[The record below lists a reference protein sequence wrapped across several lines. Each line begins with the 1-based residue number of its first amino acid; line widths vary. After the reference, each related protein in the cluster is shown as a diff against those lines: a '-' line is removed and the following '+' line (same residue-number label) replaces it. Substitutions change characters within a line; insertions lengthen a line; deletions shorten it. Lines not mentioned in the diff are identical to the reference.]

1 MFFNERN
8 TTRHSRVGENLAL
21 KAGVSLVTVLLFML
35 VATIAATATYKW
47 LTSESRS
54 SANRMQQQEAYQ
66 SAVAGIESAR
76 SWMTYH
82 ANETGALIKQYKDG
96 KNTPIKLTEQLAQ
109 FVRAGQSFDVW
120 LVGVDAESAPY
131 KLKVMSTGRARNGRA
146 THSEMAIFNVNGL
159 YKVRM
164 TKKKV
169 KVNTDFHYAYFGG
182 SLNYEGQS
190 EATSMVI
197 NGDWEGRPP
206 STTSGDF
213 VVTGDATLGGNRID
227 VKAYACIGG
236 DLSTNNGFESQH
248 LYVGGN
254 STNFTG
260 IIRGNAYFDGDMEM
274 ASACGSLNFYVKGN
288 MTVGNGGKLKFT
300 ECQDNRQVDGNT
312 CVIENAQIQANGGKV
327 YLNGGAWMESDY
339 PIWRTD
345 NSVDARNIII
355 GKDNTKKVYIKNGHS
370 YSDYEGL
377 VSKTYHE
384 TRIKRNCS
392 QSFTLARAGNNW
404 SNNQYVVPT
413 EPDPLKVCGSLSST
427 TADERGYSVKPNFYG
442 YEYQACSGVFCSR
455 AYFVDYTRGWTDW
468 TDNNDGVDYS
478 GIFPANTDMEGS
490 YYIYKAPADFL
501 TFDGNRVLPGWRV
514 FNSVADIPV
523 SQTTGATAVPIH
535 ISTAV
540 NFDKYFVQRPTV
552 GAYKFKPGEKY
563 FYDVETDSYNYY
575 NYENGS
581 ITGSPYCNK
590 GSDDYRPTCNVAPW
604 FTVNG
609 DFQTWSAHKPADL
622 ACAEDAKQHCEDIW
636 DSTPGAGCDGSNYTV
651 PDMLQT
657 GYEVFKDY
665 AGKAP
670 CSDVSN
676 HETLATCY
684 KTALA
689 HDKNETNESNKQLYN
704 GYMVLNLTAE
714 HFKNETSAFEGK
726 YIIIIESAEGE
737 MLKLPPT
744 KTANDFVM
752 LYLVN
757 GFSGNHMEG
766 VGSGL
771 HNYFIYTQGDISKIT
786 GSFTLDGTIYGKV
799 GSGDDMPCAK
809 LLSNNNVKLI
819 YNDDL
824 MSDMI
829 LNGLICSAQSTSCGG
844 PVVITSGSSTSSGI
858 TETVTEKPD
867 DYYIGVA
874 PQLSIT
880 LESQYENNE
889 NVSTAN
895 APSVQGSFIVL
906 PRIVY
911 LTKDAVGELQ
921 NYYNVVTLNSTTPAS
936 VSSISCPS
944 ETGSNTIPVSGKLT
958 DSGNLVEGTYIC
970 TVKGSVAGNALEVPF
985 WVKVK
990 GEGADAS
997 KVSFTTDFVQLAK
1010 GNSVPVSLTWDK
1022 TTGAAGATCNVTV
1035 SVSDYSSEWGVSASS
1050 GVDGSGPD
1058 YTVSFNTSDTPPK
1071 QVFNVENLDS
1081 YDGAVYFTIKETEG
1095 CQPGNYSSEVVY
1107 NSNSMKVKRRGLD
1120 EYCSASGPGYGSA
1133 DCAAGGVY
1141 AKMADSD
1148 WPDCNVS
1155 VPWVSAEGNHCTQT
1169 SMNSEWSCGVT
1180 GTVSLTEVGE
1190 HPGCNVVIPSENNSA
1205 VGPFQ
1210 TDQEVILYASI
1221 KAEQKTFHVG
1231 FNVEGSLSSSQAI
1244 SVDVT
1249 GPGTYHATK
1258 TCTYGD
1264 YNDETRRKAN
1274 CDIPVYRNSRVSL
1287 SPDPVDERVFNY
1299 WKCATGSTDCTA
1311 NAMSTSVPY
1320 VITVTGNNTVIAHFG
1335 ESDKHCFFDEFKD
1348 GSNSIRYNRSSID
1361 CYGEDATYCI
1371 DDCGSV
1377 CANATSAS
1385 ASHPKSKWHLVQGEK
1400 ANLDYLDGRISQ
1412 SAASTRG
1419 KKESAKALVK
1429 TVIMS
1434 AVQAGRAGELKA
1446 QFQVPRLDGDK
1457 GTATVA
1463 NSGFILRS
1471 NVNVSNYLFLNVY
1484 AKKEGSVYAK
1494 LCLSGT
1500 ETCYTEKKLTNNTS
1514 KISAN
1519 DMIMMS
1525 AKIGPDGS
1533 NGDKL
1538 VVEIWPNSWSNTS
1551 DKVEF
1556 LLKNSELSGVESVSG
1571 EYVGYSLADPNFKLQ
1586 GIGWKSDTYGSLCW
1600 ETIPTISCSFRSA
1613 YPGGIVPQSPN
1624 EVKPWTGLSAWYGSR
1639 SCSVDYYYK
1648 GDDACDADEDA
1659 DPEKC
1664 TAGYYEFGES
1674 GQHGYQNN
1682 GVDVRTAYATVS
1694 DCNIYGDE
1702 ANWATKGVAAHCGKF
1717 WVGEMNPCSENY
1729 TFTSAANGPE
1739 GAYYGHGLASG
1750 EANLREATLKVNVEN
1765 PNLSEIEIYLYS
1777 KNRLD
1782 GFYNTQFNY
1791 SMPYKTTKTGE
1802 IEIPIENISSA
1813 DGFDP
1818 ENVVGVYVKTFDDDQ
1833 ISVNSVQSSCPNVI
1847 SVKGCTA
1854 EYVASKNKWEVKTV
1868 INNYTHTKKIS
1879 VAQKDGP
1886 SISATAPECNYPES
1900 NPVCA
1905 FEDVTGPRG
1914 LQATNTLEWTDY
1926 PYQNTGDQAYG
1937 FTVTLTTDETPAK
1950 VHTATCTANVTGITR
1965 TCGETAVIP
1974 TVEPGAGLPA
1984 LTYTISNCPD
1994 GKCKYKVTLNTGA
2007 VVVDETEIG
2016 DCYAQNNCSW
2026 DTPTNAANGAD
2037 SKLAEGDD
2045 YYFILESVNDNR
2057 AFTVCN
2063 SAKFRVKKNME
2074 SVPTGACSFEPSTVY
2089 TTNRTTT
2096 LVVTDKGQGDR
2107 WDKRT
2112 DTQNISATLSG
2123 QGVNQSVTVNRYN
2136 DNNNRYEITAPATPG
2151 TYTYSITYDGNVFCS
2166 ASVTVEQVTN
2176 VLSAT
2181 CNDIST
2187 YPLKSTAWDITMS
2200 GYGSLTK
2207 TVALT
2212 ASVDGTSTN
2221 KNCTSS
2227 DCSISSETIKAPSA
2241 VGDYTY
2247 TLSADGSALCGSDT
2261 RKYTVLNPLVCKVN
2275 GTAITNGQEIDMDEG
2290 GSFTFKAE
2298 WKDSSIPA
2306 YTECSISG
2314 SNANKSDCYND
2325 PSKFNSDVTI
2335 SPSGSG
2341 AKEYTY
2347 SAKLDRYNGDVAG
2360 PFTCNWKMNVKKAKP
2375 TFECGNIPTADVGK
2389 TGNVNIV
2396 LKNVTGCDE
2405 GGNYCYYKIEGDG
2418 ASGTE
2423 ETGFTNT
2430 TGSFSAI
2437 TNTVKTVT
2445 GDTALY
2451 VVSLRNSSGTTTNT
2465 CSVEF
2470 YKKPKPTFEC
2480 ATGLTANVGE
2490 SDNVT
2495 IGLQNVVG
2503 CDEGGDYCFY
2513 MIQGAG
2519 SSGSEESGFTNTT
2532 GTFPAL
2538 TNSEKTNNGDTAH
2551 YVVTLKNS
2559 SGWSDPQT
2567 CVVEFKKS
2575 SGGGCPSDVNPYEW
2589 ECENNYGNGS
2599 IPGLGTG
2606 ARCAKIYAKK
2616 ATLQAGNADDRTF
2629 CVNGVEVDALGET
2642 LADDDGYIT
2651 VCVSSGENASAYVQW
2666 HSCFKNPV
2674 AIVMDCNGSNSTN
2687 LPAGTQMNMSANTCY
2702 KKTCNGG
2709 KWHITGPQGAKMLYK
2724 DCQGNTQTHIF
2735 ASDWQY
2741 WPDIDLGGACTGYF
2755 KLNSD
2760 GAAAGDCW

>member
-1 MFFNERN
+1 MRMREIQK
-8 TTRHSRVGENLAL
+8 

-197 NGDWEGRPP
+197 NGNWEGRPP

-213 VVTGDATLGGNRID
+213 VVTGDATLGGSRID

-236 DLSTNNGFESQH
+236 DLSTNNGIESQH

-345 NSVDARNIII
+345 NSDDASNIIV
-355 GKDNTKKVYIKNGHS
+355 GSDNADKVYIKNGHP
-370 YSDYEGL
+370 YSDYAAL
-377 VSKTYHE
+377 VDKKYHE
-384 TRIKRNCS
+384 TNTKKYCPN
-392 QSFTLARAGNNW
+392 SFKIARAANANNW
-404 SNNQYVVPT
+404 NGTPPRFVETT
-413 EPDPLKVCGSLSST
+413 EADPLRVCGTLYSQE
-427 TADERGYSVKPNFYG
+427 ADERSYYCMGPSCRECTGGDWSGYY
-442 YEYQACSGVFCSR
+442 CHD
-455 AYFVDYTRGWTDW
+455 AYFVDYRRGWENW
-468 TDNNDGVDYS
+468 TGQEYS
-478 GIFPANTDMEGS
+478 GIFPSNEDKEGL
-490 YYIYKAPADFL
+490 YYLYKAPNDFL
-501 TFDGNRVLPGWRV
+501 VFDNNRTLPGWKV
-514 FNSVADIPV
+514 FKNVPGGNFDELKKVTDPQA
-523 SQTTGATAVPIH
+523 AAVPIR
-535 ISTAV
+535 IDGSK
-540 NFDKYFVQRPTV
+540 NFDNYFSEDVKI
-552 GAYKFKPGEKY
+552 GGYKFNPGDIY
-563 FYDVETDSYNYY
+563 YYDPTTNENNTAPYN
-575 NYENGS
+575 NVNH
-581 ITGSPYCNK
+581 SPYCYND
-590 GSDDYRPTCNVAPW
+590 GSSEGMYRPTCSVKPW
-604 FTVNG
+604 FTVKGN
-609 DFQTWSAHKPADL
+609 FQTWSAHKPADL

-636 DSTPGAGCDGSNYTV
+636 NSTPGAGCDGSNYTV

-757 GFSGNHMEG
+757 GFSGQHMEG

-906 PRIVY
+906 PRVVY
-911 LTKDAVGELQ
+911 LTKDAVGELKH
-921 NYYNVVTLNSTTPAS
+921 YYNVVTLNSSTQAS
-936 VSSISCPS
+936 ISSISCPS
-944 ETGSNTIPVSGKLT
+944 ETGSNSIPVSGKLT

-1050 GVDGSGPD
+1050 GVNGSGPD

-1155 VPWVSAEGNHCTQT
+1155 VPWVSAEGNHCTPT

-1320 VITVTGNNTVIAHFG
+1320 VITVTGDNTVIAHFG

-1434 AVQAGRAGELKA
+1434 AAQAGRAGELKA

-1484 AKKEGSVYAK
+1484 ANKDGSVYAK

-1659 DPEKC
+1659 DPKKC

-1682 GVDVRTAYATVS
+1682 GANVRTAYATVS

-1702 ANWATKGVAAHCGKF
+1702 ANWATKGVAAHCGRF

-1750 EANLREATLKVNVEN
+1750 EANLRDATLKVNVDN

-1791 SMPYKTTKTGE
+1791 SMPYKTAKTGE

-1818 ENVVGVYVKTFDDDQ
+1818 ENVVGVYVKTFDDNQ

-1847 SVKGCTA
+1847 SIKGCTA

-1926 PYQNTGDQAYG
+1926 PYQNTGNQTYG
-1937 FTVTLTTDETPAK
+1937 FTVTLTTDEDPAK
-1950 VHTATCTANVTGITR
+1950 VYTGTCSANVAGITR
-1965 TCGETAVIP
+1965 TCGESATLP
-1974 TVEPGAGLPA
+1974 TVTPGGGLPA
-1984 LTYTISNCPD
+1984 LTYTIGNCPD
-1994 GKCKYKVTLNTGA
+1994 GKCKYKITLNTGA

-2016 DCYAQNNCSW
+2016 NCYAQNNCSW
-2026 DTPTNAANGAD
+2026 ETPTNVVNIGD
-2037 SKLAEGDD
+2037 SKLEEGDD
-2045 YYFILESVNDNR
+2045 YYFILESVDDNR
-2057 AFTVCN
+2057 AFSVCN
-2063 SAKFRVKKNME
+2063 SAKFSVKKNME
-2074 SVPTGACSFEPSTVY
+2074 AVPTGTCSFDPSTVY
-2089 TTNRTTT
+2089 TDNTTT
-2096 LVVTDKGQGDR
+2096 LNITNTGEGSK
-2107 WDKRT
+2107 WDKRSGN
-2112 DTQNISATLSG
+2112 QISGTLSG
-2123 QGVNQSVTVNRYN
+2123 GGGSQSVTIDRYN
-2136 DNNNRYEITAPATPG
+2136 SGNINHYSVTAPSSAG
-2151 TYTYSITYDGNVFCS
+2151 VYTYSITYDGNTFCT
-2166 ASVTVEQVTN
+2166 ASLTVQTLTD
-2176 VLSAT
+2176 VLSAS
-2181 CNDIST
+2181 CDDVET
-2187 YPLKSTAWDITMS
+2187 YPLKLTSWPITMS

-2207 TVALT
+2207 TVSRTLTLSSDDSWSKDCSKDNCANFDNVNAPADIGEYVYTLT
-2212 ASVDGTSTN
+2212 ADG
-2221 KNCTSS
+2221 
-2227 DCSISSETIKAPSA
+2227 A
-2241 VGDYTY
+2241 
-2247 TLSADGSALCGSDT
+2247 TLCDSDT
-2261 RKYTVLNPLVCKVN
+2261 RKYTVRNPLVCKVN
-2275 GTAITNGQEIDMDEG
+2275 GSTITNDQVIDMEQN
-2290 GSFTFKAE
+2290 GSFTFRAE
-2298 WKDSSIPA
+2298 WA
-2306 YTECSISG
+2306 YDYGNGTYTNCTISG
-2314 SNANKSDCYND
+2314 SNANKANDCYND
-2325 PSKFNSDVTI
+2325 PSKFNSNVTI

-2341 AKEYTY
+2341 VKEYSY
-2347 SAKLDRYNGDVAG
+2347 STSLSVNGHSAG
-2360 PFTCNWKMNVKKAKP
+2360 PFICSWKMNVKKPALKVECPDEKLSYTEGSVATFHPTTLTGCDDGCDWTIGPLSGTAYNSISNGSYDSKEDDVTFTAPDGANSDVSYAFIVYDKNDHDKWDSCQGKMEFTEAPSVTCGCTCNDCNNIVYGNNVGLEGINSSVICAYGTSISTVNVNSYGNVIINGEDAGSYCADANGCASTYSSIEKIDGGYYMEIPLPNQNQWRKATVSGANANPCAPVSKP
-2375 TFECGNIPTADVGK
+2375 TVSTCTAASSAKIGKVVKVSPTVTNCSVPGGCTYTISATGTDDKTGTYYGGDIIFTGESNPGTYSYTLALKNSAGDAETPCTFSVTYSAPDPPTNLVLTKDCNKNELTHESLADGKDYKVTAVGSCK
-2389 TGNVNIV
+2389 SIKFNCPYGGGGCSVQVNDGTPVSGGDNSSNNSIEPPPAVNDILHVTGNVS
-2396 LKNVTGCDE
+2396 
-2405 GGNYCYYKIEGDG
+2405 KICC
-2418 ASGTE
+2418 
-2423 ETGFTNT
+2423 
-2430 TGSFSAI
+2430 AI
-2437 TNTVKTVT
+2437 
-2445 GDTALY
+2445 
-2451 VVSLRNSSGTTTNT
+2451 
-2465 CSVEF
+2465 
-2470 YKKPKPTFEC
+2470 
-2480 ATGLTANVGE
+2480 
-2490 SDNVT
+2490 
-2495 IGLQNVVG
+2495 
-2503 CDEGGDYCFY
+2503 
-2513 MIQGAG
+2513 
-2519 SSGSEESGFTNTT
+2519 
-2532 GTFPAL
+2532 
-2538 TNSEKTNNGDTAH
+2538 
-2551 YVVTLKNS
+2551 
-2559 SGWSDPQT
+2559 GW
-2567 CVVEFKKS
+2567 
-2575 SGGGCPSDVNPYEW
+2575 
-2589 ECENNYGNGS
+2589 
-2599 IPGLGTG
+2599 
-2606 ARCAKIYAKK
+2606 
-2616 ATLQAGNADDRTF
+2616 
-2629 CVNGVEVDALGET
+2629 
-2642 LADDDGYIT
+2642 
-2651 VCVSSGENASAYVQW
+2651 
-2666 HSCFKNPV
+2666 
-2674 AIVMDCNGSNSTN
+2674 
-2687 LPAGTQMNMSANTCY
+2687 
-2702 KKTCNGG
+2702 
-2709 KWHITGPQGAKMLYK
+2709 
-2724 DCQGNTQTHIF
+2724 
-2735 ASDWQY
+2735 
-2741 WPDIDLGGACTGYF
+2741 
-2755 KLNSD
+2755 
-2760 GAAAGDCW
+2760 

>member
-1 MFFNERN
+1 MRMREIQK
-8 TTRHSRVGENLAL
+8 

-197 NGDWEGRPP
+197 NGNWEGRPP

-300 ECQDNRQVDGNT
+300 ECQNNRQVDGNT

-345 NSVDARNIII
+345 NSDDASNIIV
-355 GKDNTKKVYIKNGHS
+355 GSDNADKVYIKNGHP
-370 YSDYEGL
+370 YSDYAAL
-377 VSKTYHE
+377 VDKKYHE
-384 TRIKRNCS
+384 TNTKKYCPN
-392 QSFTLARAGNNW
+392 SFKIARAASANNW
-404 SNNQYVVPT
+404 NGTPPRFVETT
-413 EPDPLKVCGSLSST
+413 EADPLRVCGTLYSQE
-427 TADERGYSVKPNFYG
+427 ADERSYYCMGATCRKCTGGYWSG
-442 YEYQACSGVFCSR
+442 YYCHD
-455 AYFVDYTRGWTDW
+455 AYFVDYLRGWKNW
-468 TDNNDGVDYS
+468 TDQEYS
-478 GIFPANTDMEGS
+478 GIFPSNEDKEGL
-490 YYIYKAPADFL
+490 YYLYKAPNDFL
-501 TFDGNRVLPGWRV
+501 VFDNNRTLPGWKV
-514 FNSVADIPV
+514 FKNVPGGNFDDLKQVTDPEA
-523 SQTTGATAVPIH
+523 AAVPIH
-535 ISTAV
+535 IDGSK
-540 NFDKYFVQRPTV
+540 NFDNYFSEDVKI
-552 GAYKFKPGEKY
+552 GGYKFNPGDIY
-563 FYDVETDSYNYY
+563 YYDPTTNENNTAPYN
-575 NYENGS
+575 NVNH
-581 ITGSPYCNK
+581 SPYCYND
-590 GSDDYRPTCNVAPW
+590 GSSEGKYRPTCSVKPW
-604 FTVNG
+604 FTVKGN
-609 DFQTWSAHKPADL
+609 FQTWSAHKPADL

-636 DSTPGAGCDGSNYTV
+636 NSTPGAGCDGSNYTV

-726 YIIIIESAEGE
+726 YIIIIESAAGE

-757 GFSGNHMEG
+757 GFSGDHMEG

-771 HNYFIYTQGDISKIT
+771 HNYFIYTQKDITKIT

-895 APSVQGSFIVL
+895 APLVQGSFIVL
-906 PRIVY
+906 PRVVY
-911 LTKDAVGELQ
+911 LTKDAVGELKH
-921 NYYNVVTLNSTTPAS
+921 YYNVVTLNSSTQAS
-936 VSSISCPS
+936 ISSISCPS
-944 ETGSNTIPVSGKLT
+944 ETGSNSIPVSGKLT

-1095 CQPGNYSSEVVY
+1095 CQPGNFSSEVVY

-1155 VPWVSAEGNHCTQT
+1155 VPWVSAEGNHCIPT

-1180 GTVSLTEVGE
+1180 GTVSLTKVGE

-1320 VITVTGNNTVIAHFG
+1320 VITVTGDNTVIAHFG

-1484 AKKEGSVYAK
+1484 ANKDGSVYAK

-1648 GDDACDADEDA
+1648 GDDACGAAEDA

-1702 ANWATKGVAAHCGKF
+1702 ANWATKGVAAHCGRF

-1750 EANLREATLKVNVEN
+1750 EANLREATLKVRVDN

-1791 SMPYKTTKTGE
+1791 SMPYKTAKTGE

-1847 SVKGCTA
+1847 SIKGCTA
-1854 EYVASKNKWEVKTV
+1854 EYVATKNKWEVKTV

-1926 PYQNTGDQAYG
+1926 PYQNTGNQAYG

-1965 TCGETAVIP
+1965 TCGESATLP
-1974 TVEPGAGLPA
+1974 TVTPGGGLPV

-2016 DCYAQNNCSW
+2016 DCYAQNNCRW
-2026 DTPTNAANGAD
+2026 DTPTNVVNIGD
-2037 SKLAEGDD
+2037 SKLEEGDD
-2045 YYFILESVNDNR
+2045 YYFILESVDDNR
-2057 AFTVCN
+2057 AFSVCN
-2063 SAKFRVKKNME
+2063 SAKFSVKKNME
-2074 SVPTGACSFEPSTVY
+2074 AVPTGACSFEPSTVY

-2227 DCSISSETIKAPSA
+2227 DCSINSETIMAPSA

-2247 TLSADGSALCGSDT
+2247 TLTADGSALCGSAT

-2275 GTAITNGQEIDMDEG
+2275 GNTITNGQVIDMVQN

-2298 WKDSSIPA
+2298 WA
-2306 YTECSISG
+2306 SG
-2314 SNANKSDCYND
+2314 VGDGSASDCKLTGNSVAASGGNCNYLWN
-2325 PSKFNSDVTI
+2325 FNSNITV

-2341 AKEYTY
+2341 EREYSY
-2347 SAKLDRYNGDVAG
+2347 SVKLDRYNNNIAG

-2375 TFECGNIPTADVGK
+2375 TFGCPDNLRATVGESN
-2389 TGNVNIV
+2389 NVVITPQD
-2396 LKNVTGCDE
+2396 VTGCDE
-2405 GGNYCYYKIEGDG
+2405 GTPYCGYTITGTSVTGSNYTSGALPAFTNNTTSAGNTATYTVSLTNSAGTTSHDCDVEFVAASDCECTCSDCSTIVVGNDVGVEGGSSSVICAFGAFISAVNANNQAYPEINDETVSSYCDGVGGCSSTYSSIEKKDGGYYMEIPTNTQWRKFKVTGATVNPCEPYTSVPSIASCAAPALAAPGGSVKISPNITGCNLTQG
-2418 ASGTE
+2418 CPYTISASGTSDK
-2423 ETGFTNT
+2423 TGRYYAGDITFTGESQTGTFNYSLSVSNSNGSVT
-2430 TGSFSAI
+2430 TPCTFTVKYQNATTVSNWNSDNKTLSAGLYNIQKCNGSAGQRTTQANASFGNLWNNFSNSSNAGYWNNGDNYSNGEAKI
-2437 TNTVKTVT
+2437 TFPVTLSIPTGKTVT
-2445 GDTALY
+2445 L
-2451 VVSLRNSSGTTTNT
+2451 
-2465 CSVEF
+2465 
-2470 YKKPKPTFEC
+2470 
-2480 ATGLTANVGE
+2480 
-2490 SDNVT
+2490 DN
-2495 IGLQNVVG
+2495 
-2503 CDEGGDYCFY
+2503 
-2513 MIQGAG
+2513 
-2519 SSGSEESGFTNTT
+2519 
-2532 GTFPAL
+2532 
-2538 TNSEKTNNGDTAH
+2538 
-2551 YVVTLKNS
+2551 
-2559 SGWSDPQT
+2559 
-2567 CVVEFKKS
+2567 
-2575 SGGGCPSDVNPYEW
+2575 
-2589 ECENNYGNGS
+2589 
-2599 IPGLGTG
+2599 
-2606 ARCAKIYAKK
+2606 
-2616 ATLQAGNADDRTF
+2616 
-2629 CVNGVEVDALGET
+2629 
-2642 LADDDGYIT
+2642 
-2651 VCVSSGENASAYVQW
+2651 
-2666 HSCFKNPV
+2666 
-2674 AIVMDCNGSNSTN
+2674 
-2687 LPAGTQMNMSANTCY
+2687 CY
-2702 KKTCNGG
+2702 
-2709 KWHITGPQGAKMLYK
+2709 
-2724 DCQGNTQTHIF
+2724 
-2735 ASDWQY
+2735 
-2741 WPDIDLGGACTGYF
+2741 
-2755 KLNSD
+2755 
-2760 GAAAGDCW
+2760 

>member
-8 TTRHSRVGENLAL
+8 TTLHSRVGENLAL

-197 NGDWEGRPP
+197 NGNWEGRPP

-384 TRIKRNCS
+384 TNIKRNCS
-392 QSFTLARAGNNW
+392 QSFTLARAGGNW

-427 TADERGYSVKPNFYG
+427 TADERLYRYDAFWRRYTDCEGMGCFK
-442 YEYQACSGVFCSR
+442 

-468 TDNNDGVDYS
+468 TDKAAGVDYS

-514 FNSVADIPV
+514 FKSVADIPV

-535 ISTAV
+535 ISNAV
-540 NFDKYFVQRPTV
+540 NFDKYFVERPTV

-604 FTVNG
+604 FTVKGN
-609 DFQTWSAHKPADL
+609 FQTWSAHKPADL

-636 DSTPGAGCDGSNYTV
+636 NSTPGAGCDGSNYTV

-757 GFSGNHMEG
+757 GFNGDHMEG

-771 HNYFIYTQGDISKIT
+771 HNYFIYTQKDITKIT

-906 PRIVY
+906 PRVVY
-911 LTKDAVGELQ
+911 LTKDAVGELKH
-921 NYYNVVTLNSTTPAS
+921 YYNVVTLNSSTQAS
-936 VSSISCPS
+936 ISSISCPS
-944 ETGSNTIPVSGKLT
+944 ETGSNSIPVSGKLT

-1095 CQPGNYSSEVVY
+1095 CQPGNFSSEVVY

-1141 AKMADSD
+1141 AKMANSD

-1180 GTVSLTEVGE
+1180 GTVSLTEVGD

-1320 VITVTGNNTVIAHFG
+1320 VITVTGDNTVIAHFG

-1659 DPEKC
+1659 DPKKC

-1682 GVDVRTAYATVS
+1682 GVNVRTAYASVS

-1702 ANWATKGVAAHCGKF
+1702 ANWATKGVAAHCGRF

-1750 EANLREATLKVNVEN
+1750 EANLREATLKVRVDN

-1791 SMPYKTTKTGE
+1791 SMPYKTAKTGE

-1847 SVKGCTA
+1847 SVKGCSA

-1965 TCGETAVIP
+1965 TCGESATLP
-1974 TVEPGAGLPA
+1974 TVTPGGGLPA

-2026 DTPTNAANGAD
+2026 DTPTNVVNIGD
-2037 SKLAEGDD
+2037 SKLEEGDD
-2045 YYFILESVNDNR
+2045 YYFILESVDDNR
-2057 AFTVCN
+2057 TFSVCN
-2063 SAKFRVKKNME
+2063 SAKFSVKKNME
-2074 SVPTGACSFEPSTVY
+2074 AVPTGACSFEPSTVY
-2089 TTNRTTT
+2089 TGNTTT
-2096 LVVTDKGQGDR
+2096 LNITNTGEGSK
-2107 WDKRT
+2107 WDKRSGN
-2112 DTQNISATLSG
+2112 QISGTLSG
-2123 QGVNQSVTVNRYN
+2123 GGGSQSVTIDRYN
-2136 DNNNRYEITAPATPG
+2136 SGNINHYSVTAPSSAG
-2151 TYTYSITYDGNVFCS
+2151 VYTYSITYDGNTFCT
-2166 ASVTVEQVTN
+2166 ASLTVQTLTD
-2176 VLSAT
+2176 VLSAS
-2181 CNDIST
+2181 CDDVET
-2187 YPLKSTAWDITMS
+2187 YPLKLTSWPITMS

-2207 TVALT
+2207 TVSRTLTLSSDDSWSKDCSKDNCANFDDVNAPADTGEYVYTLT
-2212 ASVDGTSTN
+2212 ADGKT
-2221 KNCTSS
+2221 
-2227 DCSISSETIKAPSA
+2227 
-2241 VGDYTY
+2241 
-2247 TLSADGSALCGSDT
+2247 LCGSDT
-2261 RKYTVLNPLVCKVN
+2261 RKYIVQNPLVCKVN
-2275 GTAITNGQEIDMDEG
+2275 GTAITNGQEIEMEEG
-2290 GSFTFKAE
+2290 GSFTFRAE
-2298 WKDSSIPA
+2298 WA
-2306 YTECSISG
+2306 YDYGNGTYTNCTISG
-2314 SNANKSDCYND
+2314 SNANKANDCYND
-2325 PSKFNSDVTI
+2325 PSKFNSNVTI

-2341 AKEYTY
+2341 TKEYSY
-2347 SAKLDRYNGDVAG
+2347 STSLSLNGASAG
-2360 PFTCNWKMNVKKAKP
+2360 PFTCNWKMKVKKVKP
-2375 TFECGNIPTADVGK
+2375 TFGCPDNLRATVGESN
-2389 TGNVNIV
+2389 NVVITPQD
-2396 LKNVTGCDE
+2396 VTGCDE
-2405 GGNYCYYKIEGDG
+2405 GTPYCGYTITGTSVTGSNYTSGALPAFTNNTTSAGDTATYTVSLTNSAGTTPHDCDVEFVAASDCECTCSDCSTIVVGNDVGVEGGSSSVICAFGAFISAVNANNQAYPEINDVSVSSYCDGVGGCSSTYSSIEKKDGGYYMEIPTNTQWRKFKVTGATVNPCEPYTSVPSIASCAAPALAAPGGSVKISPNITGCNLTQG
-2418 ASGTE
+2418 CPYTISASGTSDK
-2423 ETGFTNT
+2423 TGRYYAGDITFTGESQTGTFNYSLSVSNSNGSVT
-2430 TGSFSAI
+2430 TPCTFTVKYQNATTVSNWNSDNKTLSAGLYNIQKCNGSAGQKTTQASATFGNLWNVFSNSSNAGYWNNGDNYSNGEAKI
-2437 TNTVKTVT
+2437 TFPVTLSIPTGKTVT
-2445 GDTALY
+2445 L
-2451 VVSLRNSSGTTTNT
+2451 
-2465 CSVEF
+2465 
-2470 YKKPKPTFEC
+2470 
-2480 ATGLTANVGE
+2480 
-2490 SDNVT
+2490 DN
-2495 IGLQNVVG
+2495 
-2503 CDEGGDYCFY
+2503 
-2513 MIQGAG
+2513 
-2519 SSGSEESGFTNTT
+2519 
-2532 GTFPAL
+2532 
-2538 TNSEKTNNGDTAH
+2538 
-2551 YVVTLKNS
+2551 
-2559 SGWSDPQT
+2559 
-2567 CVVEFKKS
+2567 
-2575 SGGGCPSDVNPYEW
+2575 
-2589 ECENNYGNGS
+2589 
-2599 IPGLGTG
+2599 
-2606 ARCAKIYAKK
+2606 
-2616 ATLQAGNADDRTF
+2616 
-2629 CVNGVEVDALGET
+2629 
-2642 LADDDGYIT
+2642 
-2651 VCVSSGENASAYVQW
+2651 
-2666 HSCFKNPV
+2666 
-2674 AIVMDCNGSNSTN
+2674 
-2687 LPAGTQMNMSANTCY
+2687 CY
-2702 KKTCNGG
+2702 
-2709 KWHITGPQGAKMLYK
+2709 
-2724 DCQGNTQTHIF
+2724 
-2735 ASDWQY
+2735 
-2741 WPDIDLGGACTGYF
+2741 
-2755 KLNSD
+2755 
-2760 GAAAGDCW
+2760 